1 MTSNVSIDSRHNS
14 SLSVLA
20 PVLAPARAAYG
31 FTLAEMAVVLVI
43 VALLIGGMLLPLS
56 AQQDIRY
63 VSETEATLKNIQE
76 ALLGFAAANGRL
88 PCPAS
93 NASNGQQSY
102 ASGGNPSNGECS
114 NHFDGFLPA
123 ADLGIRPTDD
133 AGFAIDAWGHRIRYA
148 VTDKTINFVTK
159 AITRTDGIRSATMAS
174 VADTNTTMLVVCAS
188 ATGITVSD
196 CGTAAIKLTDKA
208 PAVVF
213 SPGKNGN
220 GSGIDEQAN
229 STNFDAVFVSHAPT
243 PVGSANGE
251 FDDLV
256 DWLSI
261 NVLINRLIGAGRLP

>member
-1 MTSNVSIDSRHNS
+1 MTSDVSIAGRQDSP
-14 SLSVLA
+14 LPTMA
-20 PVLAPARAAYG
+20 PVLAPAKAAYG

-93 NASNGQQSY
+93 NASNGRQSY

-133 AGFAIDAWGHRIRYA
+133 AGFAIDAWGRRIRYA
-148 VTDKTINFVTK
+148 VTDKTINSVTK
-159 AITRTDGIRSATMAS
+159 AMTRTDGIRSATMAS
-174 VADTNTTMLVVCAS
+174 VAGTTMLVVCTS

-196 CGTAAIKLTDKA
+196 CGTAIQLTDKA

-213 SPGKNGN
+213 SLGKNGN

-243 PVGSANGE
+243 PDGSANGE